1 MKIMKYLKYILV
13 AVVSLTFAACQEEPY
28 SQGEPDSL
36 FCQGLFFP
44 QDQAGDITLDPK
56 DPKVLSFTVERA
68 VEDGEAEVPY
78 ELICSEEGFFELEDN
93 YLFFD
98 DGQKKAKFNVHFS
111 DDYEIGKKYSCTIR
125 VTDPE
130 YVSKYALSSSELSF
144 SVTVVKWDKVI
155 NGGADMGK
163 WRDDFF
169 TSLAMGVGATLE
181 NPYLEKEVE
190 VYQRSDMPGYYRVDG
205 IYTPEYISE
214 MVQGDESLAG
224 SLSDYFPASSIFI
237 NATDPD
243 KVYIDAQL
251 AFMNPYDFTE
261 GVLGTPVLICSD
273 VQEVFLSGYSNSYGK
288 LKDGVITFPDNSLMI
303 YLPVGLMIPGNQAGK
318 TRLVMPGY
326 RGYDYSVAVTNSPS
340 ENGVMPLHFV
350 LGDDVAE
357 VKYQV
362 FDGHVSDVEMVSK
375 LESVKNA
382 TVGVK
387 RVTESGTYDF
397 STSKTGFYTLV
408 ACSFDSAGNYREY
421 DYLKFG
427 YDTAKDPK
435 DVDINL
441 GLIVSDKHGAT
452 GRTAENSMEFYVYGN
467 DIKEAKVALY
477 KKIHYEDFREAID
490 AEFKYYISA
499 LDRYQLD
506 SLNKVGYTGVVD
518 GLTPGT
524 EYILVAYA
532 DNGYHSGFFTATAT
546 TEGVFDLMDA
556 EFTFYDLPARL
567 QTDTHDDYFKTW
579 DVWSLDP
586 FTATKWGRTKR
597 GTATFKDK
605 KDVMYDSDGNV
616 TTVPGNADYIMDYI
630 SLEGMHPNL
639 AKKGLKD
646 AIDFEYYEGFIYSMM
661 TQVPEMTVE
670 GQKVYPTN
678 AYLYFTNTG
687 LSPYLENGAMIGG
700 FITEEKDV
708 IALVGNPQ
716 ASAPYMAMLMCYFT
730 DPSYSGN
737 GYLFEE
743 DAHAYPLLVS
753 PDSKYASY
761 GKSSASLS
769 VPAACKRVAFEL
781 EKGQGN
787 YVETARGYIMSTID
801 KIRKTPYNYME
812 NALET
817 SVSFERAAVEFTAE
831 LSSEKTAEGRLSELD
846 LVERKLR

>member
-1 MKIMKYLKYILV
+1 MKTMKYLKYILM
-13 AVVSLTFAACQEEPY
+13 AAVSLTFAACQEEPY

-44 QDQAGDITLDPK
+44 QEQAEDFVLDPE
-56 DPKVLSFTVERA
+56 DANVLTFTVERE

-78 ELICSEEGFFELEDN
+78 ELISSEEGFFELEEDF
-93 YLFFD
+93 LFFD
-98 DGQKKAKFNVHFS
+98 DGQKKAKFKVYFS
-111 DDYEIGKKYSCTIR
+111 EDYELGEKYECTIK

-144 SVTVVKWDKVI
+144 SVTVVKWERVTK
-155 NGGADMGK
+155 GGVNVGL

-169 TSLAMGVGATLE
+169 TSFANQLGAPLAQ
-181 NPYLEKEVE
+181 PYLEKEVA
-190 VYQRSDMPGYYRVDG
+190 VYERADLPGFYKVDE
-205 IYTPEYISE
+205 IYT
-214 MVQGDESLAG
+214 
-224 SLSDYFPASSIFI
+224 SDYLSQMYAGDDSFTDELEEYCPAASILI
-237 NATDPD
+237 NATNPS
-243 KVYIDAQL
+243 KVYIDAQF
-251 AFMNPYDFTE
+251 AFYDPFMNY
-261 GVLGTPVLICSD
+261 GAAYICSD
-273 VQEVFLSGYSNSYGK
+273 VQEVFTSGYSNQYGT
-288 LKDGVITFPDNSLMI
+288 LKNGVIEFKHKNSLVI
-303 YLPVGLMIPGNQAGK
+303 YLPSAGTAYANNAGK
-318 TRLVMPGY
+318 TRLVLPGY

-357 VKYQV
+357 VRYQV
-362 FDGHVSDVEMVSK
+362 FDGHLSDVEMVSK
-375 LESVKNA
+375 LENLQSA

-387 RVTESGTYDF
+387 KVTESGTYDF
-397 STSKTGFYTLV
+397 STSKTGFYTLI
-408 ACSFDSAGNYREY
+408 ACSYDAAGNYQEY
-421 DYLKFG
+421 DFVKFG

-452 GRTAENSMEFYVYGN
+452 GRTAENSMEFYVYGSE
-467 DIKEAKVALY
+467 IKEAKVALY

-532 DNGYHSGFFTATAT
+532 DNGYHSGFYTATAT

-787 YVETARGYIMSTID
+787 CVETARGYIMSTID

-846 LVERKLR
+846 LVERILR

>member
-1 MKIMKYLKYILV
+1 MKTMKYLKYILM
-13 AVVSLTFAACQEEPY
+13 AAVSLTFAACQEEPY

-44 QDQAGDITLDPK
+44 QEQAEDFVLDPE
-56 DPKVLSFTVERA
+56 DTNVLTFTVERE

-78 ELICSEEGFFELEDN
+78 ELISSEEGFFELEEDF
-93 YLFFD
+93 LFFD
-98 DGQKKAKFNVHFS
+98 DGQKKAKFKVYFS
-111 DDYEIGKKYSCTIR
+111 EDYELGEKYECTIK

-144 SVTVVKWDKVI
+144 SVTVVKWERVTK
-155 NGGADMGK
+155 GGVDVGL

-169 TSLAMGVGATLE
+169 TSFANQLGAPLAQ
-181 NPYLEKEVE
+181 PYLEKEVA
-190 VYQRSDMPGYYRVDG
+190 VYERADLPGFYKVDE
-205 IYTPEYISE
+205 IYT
-214 MVQGDESLAG
+214 
-224 SLSDYFPASSIFI
+224 SDYLSQMYAGDDSFTDELEEYCPAASILI
-237 NATDPD
+237 NATNPS
-243 KVYIDAQL
+243 KVYIDAQF
-251 AFMNPYDFTE
+251 AFYDPFMNY
-261 GVLGTPVLICSD
+261 GAAYICSD
-273 VQEVFLSGYSNSYGK
+273 VQEVFTSGYSNQYGT
-288 LKDGVITFPDNSLMI
+288 LKNGVIEFKHKNSLVI
-303 YLPVGLMIPGNQAGK
+303 YLPSAGTAYANNAGK
-318 TRLVMPGY
+318 TRLVLPGY

-357 VKYQV
+357 VRYQV
-362 FDGHVSDVEMVSK
+362 FDGHLSDVEMVSK
-375 LESVKNA
+375 LENLQSA

-397 STSKTGFYTLV
+397 STSKTGFYTLI
-408 ACSFDSAGNYREY
+408 ACSYDAAGNYQEY
-421 DYLKFG
+421 DFVKFG

-452 GRTAENSMEFYVYGN
+452 GRTAENSMEFYVYGSE
-467 DIKEAKVALY
+467 IKEAKVALY

-532 DNGYHSGFFTATAT
+532 DNGYHSGFYTATAT

-846 LVERKLR
+846 LVERILR

>member
-1 MKIMKYLKYILV
+1 MKTMKYLKYILM
-13 AVVSLTFAACQEEPY
+13 AAVSLTFAACQEEPY

-44 QDQAGDITLDPK
+44 QEQAEDFVLDPE
-56 DPKVLSFTVERA
+56 DANVLTFTVERE

-78 ELICSEEGFFELEDN
+78 ELISSEEGFFELEEDF
-93 YLFFD
+93 LFFD
-98 DGQKKAKFNVHFS
+98 DGQKKAKFKVYFS
-111 DDYEIGKKYSCTIR
+111 EDYELGEKYECTIK

-144 SVTVVKWDKVI
+144 SVTVVKWERVTK
-155 NGGADMGK
+155 GGVDVGL

-169 TSLAMGVGATLE
+169 TSFANQLGAPLAQ
-181 NPYLEKEVE
+181 PYLEKEVA
-190 VYQRSDMPGYYRVDG
+190 VYERADLPGFYKVDE
-205 IYTPEYISE
+205 IYT
-214 MVQGDESLAG
+214 
-224 SLSDYFPASSIFI
+224 SDYLSQMYAGDDSFTDELEEYCPAASILI
-237 NATDPD
+237 NATNPS
-243 KVYIDAQL
+243 KVYIDAQF
-251 AFMNPYDFTE
+251 AFYDPFMNY
-261 GVLGTPVLICSD
+261 GAAYICSD
-273 VQEVFLSGYSNSYGK
+273 VQEVFTSGYSNQYGT
-288 LKDGVITFPDNSLMI
+288 LKNGVIEFKHKNSLVI
-303 YLPVGLMIPGNQAGK
+303 YLPSAGTAYANNAGK
-318 TRLVMPGY
+318 TRLVLPGY

-357 VKYQV
+357 VRYQV
-362 FDGHVSDVEMVSK
+362 FDGHLSDVEMVSK
-375 LESVKNA
+375 LENLQGA

-387 RVTESGTYDF
+387 KVTESGTYDF
-397 STSKTGFYTLV
+397 STSKTGFYTLI
-408 ACSFDSAGNYREY
+408 ACSYDAAGNYQEY
-421 DYLKFG
+421 DFVKFG

-467 DIKEAKVALY
+467 EIKEAKVALY

-846 LVERKLR
+846 LVERILR

>member
-1 MKIMKYLKYILV
+1 M
-13 AVVSLTFAACQEEPY
+13 AAVSLTFAACQEEPY

-44 QDQAGDITLDPK
+44 QEQAEDFVLDPE
-56 DPKVLSFTVERA
+56 DANVLTFTVERE

-78 ELICSEEGFFELEDN
+78 ELISSEEGFFELEEDF
-93 YLFFD
+93 LFFD
-98 DGQKKAKFNVHFS
+98 DGQKKAKFKVYFS
-111 DDYEIGKKYSCTIR
+111 EDYELGEKYECTIK

-144 SVTVVKWDKVI
+144 SVTVVKWERVTK
-155 NGGADMGK
+155 GGVDVGL

-169 TSLAMGVGATLE
+169 TSFANQLGAPLAQ
-181 NPYLEKEVE
+181 PYLEKEVA
-190 VYQRSDMPGYYRVDG
+190 VYERADLPGFYKVDE
-205 IYTPEYISE
+205 IYT
-214 MVQGDESLAG
+214 
-224 SLSDYFPASSIFI
+224 SDYLSQMYAGDDSFTDELEEYCPAASILI
-237 NATDPD
+237 NATNPS
-243 KVYIDAQL
+243 KVYIDAQF
-251 AFMNPYDFTE
+251 AFYDPFMNY
-261 GVLGTPVLICSD
+261 GAAYICSD
-273 VQEVFLSGYSNSYGK
+273 VQEVFTSGYSNQYGT
-288 LKDGVITFPDNSLMI
+288 LKNGVIEFKHKNSLVI
-303 YLPVGLMIPGNQAGK
+303 YLPSAGTAYANNAGK
-318 TRLVMPGY
+318 TRLVLPGY

-357 VKYQV
+357 VRYQV
-362 FDGHVSDVEMVSK
+362 FDGHLSDVEMVSK
-375 LESVKNA
+375 LENLQGA

-387 RVTESGTYDF
+387 KVTESGTYDF
-397 STSKTGFYTLV
+397 STSKTGFYTLI
-408 ACSFDSAGNYREY
+408 ACSYDAAGNYQEY
-421 DYLKFG
+421 DFVKFG

-452 GRTAENSMEFYVYGN
+452 GRTAENSMEFYVYGSE
-467 DIKEAKVALY
+467 IKEAKVALY

-787 YVETARGYIMSTID
+787 CVETARGYIMSTID

-846 LVERKLR
+846 LVERILR

>member
-1 MKIMKYLKYILV
+1 MKTMKYLKYILM
-13 AVVSLTFAACQEEPY
+13 AAVSLTFAACQEEPY

-44 QDQAGDITLDPK
+44 QEQAEDFVLDPE
-56 DPKVLSFTVERA
+56 DANVLTFTVERE

-78 ELICSEEGFFELEDN
+78 ELISSEEGFFELEEDF
-93 YLFFD
+93 LFFD
-98 DGQKKAKFNVHFS
+98 DGQKKAKFKVYFS
-111 DDYEIGKKYSCTIR
+111 EDYELGEKYECTIK

-144 SVTVVKWDKVI
+144 SVTVVKWERVTK
-155 NGGADMGK
+155 GGVDVGL

-169 TSLAMGVGATLE
+169 TSFANQLGAPLAQ
-181 NPYLEKEVE
+181 PYLEKEVA
-190 VYQRSDMPGYYRVDG
+190 VYERADLPGFYKVDE
-205 IYTPEYISE
+205 IYT
-214 MVQGDESLAG
+214 
-224 SLSDYFPASSIFI
+224 SDYLSQMYAGDDSFTDELEEYCPAASILI
-237 NATDPD
+237 NATNPS
-243 KVYIDAQL
+243 KVYIDAQF
-251 AFMNPYDFTE
+251 AFYDPFMNY
-261 GVLGTPVLICSD
+261 GAAYICSD
-273 VQEVFLSGYSNSYGK
+273 VQEVFTSGYSNQYGT
-288 LKDGVITFPDNSLMI
+288 LKNGVIEFKHKNSLVI
-303 YLPVGLMIPGNQAGK
+303 YLPSAGTAYANNAGK
-318 TRLVMPGY
+318 TRLVLPGY

-357 VKYQV
+357 VRYQV
-362 FDGHVSDVEMVSK
+362 FDGHLSDVEMVSK
-375 LESVKNA
+375 LENLQGA

-397 STSKTGFYTLV
+397 STSKTGFYTLI
-408 ACSFDSAGNYREY
+408 ACSYDAAGNYQEY
-421 DYLKFG
+421 DFVKFG

-452 GRTAENSMEFYVYGN
+452 GRTAENSMEFYVYGSE
-467 DIKEAKVALY
+467 IKEAKVALY

-532 DNGYHSGFFTATAT
+532 DNGYHSGFYTATAT

-605 KDVMYDSDGNV
+605 KDVMFDSDGNV

-787 YVETARGYIMSTID
+787 CVETARGYIMSTID

-846 LVERKLR
+846 LVERILR

>member
-1 MKIMKYLKYILV
+1 MKTMKYLKYILM
-13 AVVSLTFAACQEEPY
+13 AAVSLTFAACQEEPY

-44 QDQAGDITLDPK
+44 QEQAEDFVLDPE
-56 DPKVLSFTVERA
+56 DANVLTFTVERE

-78 ELICSEEGFFELEDN
+78 ELISSEEGFFELEEDF
-93 YLFFD
+93 LFFD
-98 DGQKKAKFNVHFS
+98 DGQKKAKFKVYFS
-111 DDYEIGKKYSCTIR
+111 EDYELGEKYECTIK

-144 SVTVVKWDKVI
+144 SVTVVKWERVTK
-155 NGGADMGK
+155 GGVDVGL

-169 TSLAMGVGATLE
+169 TSFANQLGAPLAQ
-181 NPYLEKEVE
+181 PYLEKEVA
-190 VYQRSDMPGYYRVDG
+190 VYERADLPGFYKVDE
-205 IYTPEYISE
+205 IYT
-214 MVQGDESLAG
+214 
-224 SLSDYFPASSIFI
+224 SDYLSQMYAGDDSFTDELEEYCPATSILI
-237 NATDPD
+237 NATNPS
-243 KVYIDAQL
+243 KVYIDAQF
-251 AFMNPYDFTE
+251 AFYDPFMNY
-261 GVLGTPVLICSD
+261 GAAYICSD
-273 VQEVFLSGYSNSYGK
+273 VQEVFTSGYSNQYGT
-288 LKDGVITFPDNSLMI
+288 LKNGVIEFKHKNSLVI
-303 YLPVGLMIPGNQAGK
+303 YLPSAGTAYANNAGK
-318 TRLVMPGY
+318 TRLVLPGY

-357 VKYQV
+357 VRYQV
-362 FDGHVSDVEMVSK
+362 FDGHLSDVEMVSK
-375 LESVKNA
+375 LENLQGA

-387 RVTESGTYDF
+387 KVTESGTYDF
-397 STSKTGFYTLV
+397 STSKTGFYTLI
-408 ACSFDSAGNYREY
+408 ACSYDAAGNYQEY
-421 DYLKFG
+421 DFVKFG

-452 GRTAENSMEFYVYGN
+452 GRTAENSMEFYVYGSE
-467 DIKEAKVALY
+467 IKEAKVALY

-567 QTDTHDDYFKTW
+567 QTDTHDDYFKSW

-616 TTVPGNADYIMDYI
+616 TTIPGNADYIMDYI

-817 SVSFERAAVEFTAE
+817 SVAFDRAAVEFTAE

-846 LVERKLR
+846 LVERILR

>member
-1 MKIMKYLKYILV
+1 MKTMKYLKYILM
-13 AVVSLTFAACQEEPY
+13 AAVSLTFAACQEEPY

-44 QDQAGDITLDPK
+44 QEQAEDFVLDPE
-56 DPKVLSFTVERA
+56 DANVLTFTVERE

-78 ELICSEEGFFELEDN
+78 ELISSEEGFFELEEDF
-93 YLFFD
+93 LFFD
-98 DGQKKAKFNVHFS
+98 DGQKKAKFKVYFS
-111 DDYEIGKKYSCTIR
+111 EDYELGEKYECTIK

-144 SVTVVKWDKVI
+144 SVTVVKWERVTK
-155 NGGADMGK
+155 GGVDVGL

-169 TSLAMGVGATLE
+169 TSFANQLGAPLAQ
-181 NPYLEKEVE
+181 PYLEKEVA
-190 VYQRSDMPGYYRVDG
+190 VYERADLPGFYKVDE
-205 IYTPEYISE
+205 IYT
-214 MVQGDESLAG
+214 
-224 SLSDYFPASSIFI
+224 SDYLSQMYAGDDSFTDELEEYCPAASILI
-237 NATDPD
+237 NATNPS
-243 KVYIDAQL
+243 KVYIDAQF
-251 AFMNPYDFTE
+251 AFYDPFMNY
-261 GVLGTPVLICSD
+261 GAAYICSD
-273 VQEVFLSGYSNSYGK
+273 VQEVFTSGYSNQYGT
-288 LKDGVITFPDNSLMI
+288 LKNGVIEFKHKNSLVI
-303 YLPVGLMIPGNQAGK
+303 YLPSAGTAYANNAGK
-318 TRLVMPGY
+318 TRLVLPGY

-357 VKYQV
+357 VRYQV
-362 FDGHVSDVEMVSK
+362 FDGHLSDVEMVSK
-375 LESVKNA
+375 LENLQGA

-387 RVTESGTYDF
+387 KVTESGTYDF
-397 STSKTGFYTLV
+397 STSKTGFYTLI
-408 ACSFDSAGNYREY
+408 ACSYDAAGNYQEY
-421 DYLKFG
+421 DFVKFG

-467 DIKEAKVALY
+467 EIKEAKVALY

-532 DNGYHSGFFTATAT
+532 DNGYHSGFYTATAT

-846 LVERKLR
+846 LVERILR

>member
-1 MKIMKYLKYILV
+1 M
-13 AVVSLTFAACQEEPY
+13 AAVSLTFAACQEEPY

-44 QDQAGDITLDPK
+44 QEQAEDFVLDPE
-56 DPKVLSFTVERA
+56 DANVLTFTVERE

-78 ELICSEEGFFELEDN
+78 ELISSEEGFFELEEDF
-93 YLFFD
+93 LFFD
-98 DGQKKAKFNVHFS
+98 DGQKKAKFKVYFS
-111 DDYEIGKKYSCTIR
+111 EDYELGEKYECTIK

-144 SVTVVKWDKVI
+144 SVTVVKWERVTK
-155 NGGADMGK
+155 GGVDVGL

-169 TSLAMGVGATLE
+169 TSFANQLGAPLAQ
-181 NPYLEKEVE
+181 PYLEKEVA
-190 VYQRSDMPGYYRVDG
+190 VYERADLPGFYKVDE
-205 IYTPEYISE
+205 IYTSEYLSQ
-214 MVQGDESLAG
+214 MYAGDDSFTDELEE
-224 SLSDYFPASSIFI
+224 YCPAASILI
-237 NATDPD
+237 NATNPS
-243 KVYIDAQL
+243 KVYIDAQF
-251 AFMNPYDFTE
+251 AFYDPFMNY
-261 GVLGTPVLICSD
+261 GAAYICSD
-273 VQEVFLSGYSNSYGK
+273 VQEVFTSGYSNQYGT
-288 LKDGVITFPDNSLMI
+288 LKNGVIEFKHKNSLVI
-303 YLPVGLMIPGNQAGK
+303 YLPSAGTAYANNAGK
-318 TRLVMPGY
+318 TRLVLPGY

-357 VKYQV
+357 VRYQV
-362 FDGHVSDVEMVSK
+362 FDGHLSDVEMVSK
-375 LESVKNA
+375 LENLQSA

-387 RVTESGTYDF
+387 KVTESGTYDF
-397 STSKTGFYTLV
+397 STSKTGFYTLI
-408 ACSFDSAGNYREY
+408 ACSYDAAGNYQEY
-421 DYLKFG
+421 DFVKFG

-467 DIKEAKVALY
+467 EIKEAKVALY

-787 YVETARGYIMSTID
+787 YVETQRGYIMSTID

-846 LVERKLR
+846 LVERILR

>member
-1 MKIMKYLKYILV
+1 MKTMKYLKYILM
-13 AVVSLTFAACQEEPY
+13 AAVSLTFAACQEEPY

-44 QDQAGDITLDPK
+44 QEQAEDFVLDPE
-56 DPKVLSFTVERA
+56 DANVLTFTVERE

-78 ELICSEEGFFELEDN
+78 ELISSEEGFFELEEDF
-93 YLFFD
+93 LFFD
-98 DGQKKAKFNVHFS
+98 DGQKKTKFKVYFS
-111 DDYEIGKKYSCTIR
+111 EDYELGEKYECTIK

-144 SVTVVKWDKVI
+144 SVTVVKWERVTK
-155 NGGADMGK
+155 GGVDVGL

-169 TSLAMGVGATLE
+169 TSFANQLGAPLAQ
-181 NPYLEKEVE
+181 PYLEKEVA
-190 VYQRSDMPGYYRVDG
+190 VYERADLPGFYKVDE
-205 IYTPEYISE
+205 IYTSEYLSQ
-214 MVQGDESLAG
+214 MYAGDDSYTDELEE
-224 SLSDYFPASSIFI
+224 YCPAASILI
-237 NATDPD
+237 NATNPS
-243 KVYIDAQL
+243 KVYIDAQF
-251 AFMNPYDFTE
+251 AFYDPFMNY
-261 GVLGTPVLICSD
+261 GAAYICSD
-273 VQEVFLSGYSNSYGK
+273 VQEVFTSGYSNQYGT
-288 LKDGVITFPDNSLMI
+288 LKNGVIEFKHKNSLVI
-303 YLPVGLMIPGNQAGK
+303 YLPSAGTAYANNAGK
-318 TRLVMPGY
+318 TRLVLPGY

-357 VKYQV
+357 VRYQV
-362 FDGHVSDVEMVSK
+362 FDGHLSDVEMVSK
-375 LESVKNA
+375 LENLQGA

-387 RVTESGTYDF
+387 KVTESGTYDF
-397 STSKTGFYTLV
+397 STSKTGFYTLI
-408 ACSFDSAGNYREY
+408 ACSYDAAGNYQEY
-421 DYLKFG
+421 DFVKFG

-787 YVETARGYIMSTID
+787 CVETARGYIMSTID

>member
-1 MKIMKYLKYILV
+1 M
-13 AVVSLTFAACQEEPY
+13 AAVSLTFAACQEEPY

-44 QDQAGDITLDPK
+44 QEQAEDFVLDPE
-56 DPKVLSFTVERA
+56 DANVLTFTVERE

-78 ELICSEEGFFELEDN
+78 ELISSEEGFFELEEDF
-93 YLFFD
+93 LFFD
-98 DGQKKAKFNVHFS
+98 DGQKKAKFKVYFS
-111 DDYEIGKKYSCTIR
+111 EDYELGEKYECTIK

-144 SVTVVKWDKVI
+144 SVTVVKWERVTK
-155 NGGADMGK
+155 GGVDVGL

-169 TSLAMGVGATLE
+169 TSFANQLGAPLAQ
-181 NPYLEKEVE
+181 PYLEKEVA
-190 VYQRSDMPGYYRVDG
+190 VYERADLPGFYKVDE
-205 IYTPEYISE
+205 IYT
-214 MVQGDESLAG
+214 
-224 SLSDYFPASSIFI
+224 SDYLSQMYAGDDSFTDELEEYCPAASILI
-237 NATDPD
+237 NATNPL
-243 KVYIDAQL
+243 KVYIDAQF
-251 AFMNPYDFTE
+251 AFYDPFMNY
-261 GVLGTPVLICSD
+261 GAAYICSD
-273 VQEVFLSGYSNSYGK
+273 VQEVFTSGYSNQYGT
-288 LKDGVITFPDNSLMI
+288 LKNGVIEFKHKNSLVI
-303 YLPVGLMIPGNQAGK
+303 YLPSAGTAYANNAGK
-318 TRLVMPGY
+318 TRLVLPGY

-357 VKYQV
+357 VRYQV
-362 FDGHVSDVEMVSK
+362 FDGHLSDVEMVSK
-375 LESVKNA
+375 LENLQSA

-397 STSKTGFYTLV
+397 STSKTGFYTLI
-408 ACSFDSAGNYREY
+408 ACSYDAAGNYQEY
-421 DYLKFG
+421 DFVKFG

-452 GRTAENSMEFYVYGN
+452 GRTAENSMEFYVYGSE
-467 DIKEAKVALY
+467 IKEAKVALY

-532 DNGYHSGFFTATAT
+532 DNGYHSGFYTATAT

-605 KDVMYDSDGNV
+605 KDVMFDSDGNV

-787 YVETARGYIMSTID
+787 CVETARGYIMSTID

-812 NALET
+812 NAFKT

-846 LVERKLR
+846 LVERILR

>member
-1 MKIMKYLKYILV
+1 MKTMKYLKYILM
-13 AVVSLTFAACQEEPY
+13 AAVSLTFAACQEEPY

-44 QDQAGDITLDPK
+44 QEQAEDFVLDPE
-56 DPKVLSFTVERA
+56 DANVLTFTVERE

-78 ELICSEEGFFELEDN
+78 ELISSEEGFFELEEDF
-93 YLFFD
+93 LFFD
-98 DGQKKAKFNVHFS
+98 DGQKKAKFKVYFS
-111 DDYEIGKKYSCTIR
+111 EDYELGEKYECTIK

-144 SVTVVKWDKVI
+144 SVTVVKWERVTK
-155 NGGADMGK
+155 GGVDVGL

-169 TSLAMGVGATLE
+169 TSFANQLGAPLAQ
-181 NPYLEKEVE
+181 PYLEKEVA
-190 VYQRSDMPGYYRVDG
+190 VYERADLPGFYKVDE
-205 IYTPEYISE
+205 IYT
-214 MVQGDESLAG
+214 
-224 SLSDYFPASSIFI
+224 SDYLSQMYAGDDSFTDELEEYCPAASILI
-237 NATDPD
+237 NATNPS
-243 KVYIDAQL
+243 KVYIDAQF
-251 AFMNPYDFTE
+251 AFYDPFMNY
-261 GVLGTPVLICSD
+261 GAAYICSD
-273 VQEVFLSGYSNSYGK
+273 VQEVFTSGYSNQYGT
-288 LKDGVITFPDNSLMI
+288 LKNGVIEFKHKNSLVI
-303 YLPVGLMIPGNQAGK
+303 YLPSAGTAYANNAGK
-318 TRLVMPGY
+318 TRLVLPGY

-357 VKYQV
+357 VRYQV
-362 FDGHVSDVEMVSK
+362 FDGHLSDVEMVSK
-375 LESVKNA
+375 LENLQGA

-387 RVTESGTYDF
+387 KVTESGTYDF
-397 STSKTGFYTLV
+397 STSKTGFYTLI
-408 ACSFDSAGNYREY
+408 ACSYDAAGNYQEY
-421 DYLKFG
+421 DFVKFG

-452 GRTAENSMEFYVYGN
+452 GRTAENSMEFYVYGSE
-467 DIKEAKVALY
+467 IKEAKVALY

-532 DNGYHSGFFTATAT
+532 DNGYHSGFYTATAT

-787 YVETARGYIMSTID
+787 CVETARGYIMSTID

-846 LVERKLR
+846 LVERILR

>member
-1 MKIMKYLKYILV
+1 MNMKTMKYLKYILM
-13 AVVSLTFAACQEEPY
+13 AAVSLTFAACQEEPY

-44 QDQAGDITLDPK
+44 QEQAEDFVLDPE
-56 DPKVLSFTVERA
+56 DANVLTFTVERE

-78 ELICSEEGFFELEDN
+78 ELISSEEGFFELEEDF
-93 YLFFD
+93 LFFD
-98 DGQKKAKFNVHFS
+98 DGQKKAKFKVYFS
-111 DDYEIGKKYSCTIR
+111 EDYELGEKYECTIK

-144 SVTVVKWDKVI
+144 SVTVVKWERVTK
-155 NGGADMGK
+155 GGVDVGL

-169 TSLAMGVGATLE
+169 TSFANQLGAPLAQ
-181 NPYLEKEVE
+181 PYLEKEVA
-190 VYQRSDMPGYYRVDG
+190 VYERADLPGFYKVDE
-205 IYTPEYISE
+205 IYTSEYLSQ
-214 MVQGDESLAG
+214 MYAGDDSYTDELEE
-224 SLSDYFPASSIFI
+224 YCPAASILI
-237 NATDPD
+237 NATNPS
-243 KVYIDAQL
+243 KVYIDAQF
-251 AFMNPYDFTE
+251 AFYDPFMNY
-261 GVLGTPVLICSD
+261 GAAYICSD
-273 VQEVFLSGYSNSYGK
+273 VQEVFTSGYSNQYGT
-288 LKDGVITFPDNSLMI
+288 LKNGVIEFKHKNSLVI
-303 YLPVGLMIPGNQAGK
+303 YLPSAGTAYANNAGK
-318 TRLVMPGY
+318 TRLVLPGY

-357 VKYQV
+357 VRYQV
-362 FDGHVSDVEMVSK
+362 FDGHLSDVEMVSK
-375 LESVKNA
+375 LENLQGA

-397 STSKTGFYTLV
+397 STSKTGFYTLI
-408 ACSFDSAGNYREY
+408 ACSYDAAGNYQEY
-421 DYLKFG
+421 DFVKFG

-467 DIKEAKVALY
+467 EIKEAKVALY

-846 LVERKLR
+846 LVERILR

>member
-1 MKIMKYLKYILV
+1 M
-13 AVVSLTFAACQEEPY
+13 AAVSLTFAACQEEPY

-44 QDQAGDITLDPK
+44 QEQAEDFVLDPE
-56 DPKVLSFTVERA
+56 DANVLTFTVERE

-78 ELICSEEGFFELEDN
+78 ELISSEEGFFELEEDF
-93 YLFFD
+93 LFFD
-98 DGQKKAKFNVHFS
+98 DGQKKAKFKVYFS
-111 DDYEIGKKYSCTIR
+111 EDYELGEKYECTIK

-144 SVTVVKWDKVI
+144 SVTVVKWERVTK
-155 NGGADMGK
+155 GGIDVGL

-169 TSLAMGVGATLE
+169 TSFANQLGAPLAQ
-181 NPYLEKEVE
+181 PYLEKEVA
-190 VYQRSDMPGYYRVDG
+190 VYERADLPGFYKVDE
-205 IYTPEYISE
+205 IYT
-214 MVQGDESLAG
+214 
-224 SLSDYFPASSIFI
+224 SDYLSQMYAGDDSFTDELEEYCPAASILI
-237 NATDPD
+237 NATNPS
-243 KVYIDAQL
+243 KVYIDAQF
-251 AFMNPYDFTE
+251 AFYDPFMNY
-261 GVLGTPVLICSD
+261 GAAYICSD
-273 VQEVFLSGYSNSYGK
+273 VQEVFTSGYSNQYGT
-288 LKDGVITFPDNSLMI
+288 LKNGVIEFKHKNSLVI
-303 YLPVGLMIPGNQAGK
+303 YLPSAGTAYANNAGK
-318 TRLVMPGY
+318 TRLVLPGY

-357 VKYQV
+357 VRYQV
-362 FDGHVSDVEMVSK
+362 FDGHLSDVEMVSK
-375 LESVKNA
+375 LENLQGA

-387 RVTESGTYDF
+387 KVTESGTYDF
-397 STSKTGFYTLV
+397 STSKTGFYTLI
-408 ACSFDSAGNYREY
+408 ACSYDAAGNYQEY
-421 DYLKFG
+421 DFVKFG

-452 GRTAENSMEFYVYGN
+452 GRTAENSMEFYVYGSE
-467 DIKEAKVALY
+467 IKEAKVALY

-532 DNGYHSGFFTATAT
+532 DNGYHSGFYTATAT

-817 SVSFERAAVEFTAE
+817 SVAFDRAAVEFTAE

-846 LVERKLR
+846 LVERILR

>member
-1 MKIMKYLKYILV
+1 M
-13 AVVSLTFAACQEEPY
+13 AAVSLTFAACQEEPY

-44 QDQAGDITLDPK
+44 QEQAEDFVLDPE
-56 DPKVLSFTVERA
+56 DANVLTFTVERE

-78 ELICSEEGFFELEDN
+78 ELISSEEGFFELEEDF
-93 YLFFD
+93 LFFD
-98 DGQKKAKFNVHFS
+98 DGQKKAKFKVYFS
-111 DDYEIGKKYSCTIR
+111 EDYELGEKYECTIK
-125 VTDPE
+125 VTDPD

-144 SVTVVKWDKVI
+144 SVTVVKWERVTK
-155 NGGADMGK
+155 GGVDVGL

-169 TSLAMGVGATLE
+169 TSFANQLGAPLAQ
-181 NPYLEKEVE
+181 PYLEKEVA
-190 VYQRSDMPGYYRVDG
+190 VYERADLPGFYKVDE
-205 IYTPEYISE
+205 IYTSEYLSQ
-214 MVQGDESLAG
+214 MYAGDDSFTDELEE
-224 SLSDYFPASSIFI
+224 YCPAASILI
-237 NATDPD
+237 NATNPS
-243 KVYIDAQL
+243 KVYIDAQF
-251 AFMNPYDFTE
+251 AFYDPFMNY
-261 GVLGTPVLICSD
+261 GAAYICSD
-273 VQEVFLSGYSNSYGK
+273 VQEVFTSGYSNQYGT
-288 LKDGVITFPDNSLMI
+288 LKNGVIEFKHKNSLVI
-303 YLPVGLMIPGNQAGK
+303 YLPSAGTAYANNAGK
-318 TRLVMPGY
+318 TRLVLPGY

-387 RVTESGTYDF
+387 KVTESGTYDF

-605 KDVMYDSDGNV
+605 KDVMFDSDGNV

-846 LVERKLR
+846 LVERILR

>member
-1 MKIMKYLKYILV
+1 M
-13 AVVSLTFAACQEEPY
+13 AAVSLTFAACQEEPY

-44 QDQAGDITLDPK
+44 QEQAEDFVLDPE
-56 DPKVLSFTVERA
+56 DANVLTFTVERE

-78 ELICSEEGFFELEDN
+78 ELISSEEGFFELEEDF
-93 YLFFD
+93 LFFD
-98 DGQKKAKFNVHFS
+98 DGQKKAKFKVYFS
-111 DDYEIGKKYSCTIR
+111 EDYELGEKYECTIK

-144 SVTVVKWDKVI
+144 SVTVVKWERVTK
-155 NGGADMGK
+155 GGVDVGL

-169 TSLAMGVGATLE
+169 TSFANQLGAPLAQ
-181 NPYLEKEVE
+181 PYLEKEVA
-190 VYQRSDMPGYYRVDG
+190 VYERADLPGFYKVDE
-205 IYTPEYISE
+205 IYT
-214 MVQGDESLAG
+214 
-224 SLSDYFPASSIFI
+224 SDYLSQMYAGDDSFTDELEEYCPAASILI
-237 NATDPD
+237 NATNPS
-243 KVYIDAQL
+243 KVYIDAQF
-251 AFMNPYDFTE
+251 AFYDPFMNY
-261 GVLGTPVLICSD
+261 GAAYICSD
-273 VQEVFLSGYSNSYGK
+273 VQEVFTSGYSNQYGT
-288 LKDGVITFPDNSLMI
+288 LKNGVIEFKHKNSLVI
-303 YLPVGLMIPGNQAGK
+303 YLPSAGTAYANNAGK
-318 TRLVMPGY
+318 TRLVLPGY

-357 VKYQV
+357 VRYQV
-362 FDGHVSDVEMVSK
+362 FDGHLSDVEMVSK
-375 LESVKNA
+375 LENLQGA

-387 RVTESGTYDF
+387 KVTESGTYDF
-397 STSKTGFYTLV
+397 STSKTGFYTLI
-408 ACSFDSAGNYREY
+408 ACSYDAAGNYQEY
-421 DYLKFG
+421 DFVKFG
-427 YDTAKDPK
+427 YDTTKDPK

-467 DIKEAKVALY
+467 EIKEAKVALY

-532 DNGYHSGFFTATAT
+532 DNGYHSGFYTATAT

-781 EKGQGN
+781 QKEQGN
-787 YVETARGYIMSTID
+787 YVETQRGYIMSTID

-846 LVERKLR
+846 LVERILR

>member
-1 MKIMKYLKYILV
+1 MKTMKYLKYILM
-13 AVVSLTFAACQEEPY
+13 AAVSLTFAACQEEPY

-44 QDQAGDITLDPK
+44 QEQAEDFVLDPE
-56 DPKVLSFTVERA
+56 DANVLTFTVERE

-78 ELICSEEGFFELEDN
+78 ELISSEEGFFELEEDF
-93 YLFFD
+93 LFFD
-98 DGQKKAKFNVHFS
+98 DGQKKAKFKVYFS
-111 DDYEIGKKYSCTIR
+111 EDYELGEKYECTIK

-144 SVTVVKWDKVI
+144 SVTVVKWERVTK
-155 NGGADMGK
+155 GGVDVGL

-169 TSLAMGVGATLE
+169 TSFANQLGAPLAQ
-181 NPYLEKEVE
+181 PYLEKEVA
-190 VYQRSDMPGYYRVDG
+190 VYERADLPGFYKVDE
-205 IYTPEYISE
+205 IYTSEYLSQ
-214 MVQGDESLAG
+214 MYAGDDSYTDELEE
-224 SLSDYFPASSIFI
+224 YCPAASILI
-237 NATDPD
+237 NATNPS
-243 KVYIDAQL
+243 KVYIDAQF
-251 AFMNPYDFTE
+251 AFYDPFMNY
-261 GVLGTPVLICSD
+261 GAAYICSD
-273 VQEVFLSGYSNSYGK
+273 VQEVFTSGYSNQYGT
-288 LKDGVITFPDNSLMI
+288 LKNGVIEFKHKNSLVI
-303 YLPVGLMIPGNQAGK
+303 YLPSAGTAYANNAGK
-318 TRLVMPGY
+318 TRLVLPGY

-357 VKYQV
+357 VRYQV
-362 FDGHVSDVEMVSK
+362 FDGHLSDVEMVSK
-375 LESVKNA
+375 LENLQGA

-397 STSKTGFYTLV
+397 STSKTGFYTLI
-408 ACSFDSAGNYREY
+408 ACSYDAAGNYQEY
-421 DYLKFG
+421 DFVKFG

-467 DIKEAKVALY
+467 EIKEAKVALY

-846 LVERKLR
+846 LVERILR

>member
-1 MKIMKYLKYILV
+1 MKTMKYLKYILM
-13 AVVSLTFAACQEEPY
+13 AAVSLTFAACQEEPY

-44 QDQAGDITLDPK
+44 QEQAEDFVLDPE
-56 DPKVLSFTVERA
+56 DDNVLTFTVERE

-78 ELICSEEGFFELEDN
+78 ELISSEEGFFELEEDF
-93 YLFFD
+93 LFFD
-98 DGQKKAKFNVHFS
+98 DGQKKAKFKVYFS
-111 DDYEIGKKYSCTIR
+111 EDYELGEKYECTIK

-144 SVTVVKWDKVI
+144 SVTVVKWERVTK
-155 NGGADMGK
+155 GGVDVGL

-169 TSLAMGVGATLE
+169 TSFANQLGAPLAQ
-181 NPYLEKEVE
+181 PYLEKEVA
-190 VYQRSDMPGYYRVDG
+190 VYERADLPGFYKVDE
-205 IYTPEYISE
+205 IYT
-214 MVQGDESLAG
+214 
-224 SLSDYFPASSIFI
+224 SDYLSQMYAGDDSFTDELEEYCPAASILI
-237 NATDPD
+237 NATNPS
-243 KVYIDAQL
+243 KVYIDAQF
-251 AFMNPYDFTE
+251 AFYDPFMNY
-261 GVLGTPVLICSD
+261 GAAYICSD
-273 VQEVFLSGYSNSYGK
+273 VQEVFTSGYSNQYGT
-288 LKDGVITFPDNSLMI
+288 LKNGVIEFKHKNSLVI
-303 YLPVGLMIPGNQAGK
+303 YLPSAGTAYANNAGK
-318 TRLVMPGY
+318 TRLVLPGY

-357 VKYQV
+357 VRYQV
-362 FDGHVSDVEMVSK
+362 FDGHLSDVEMVSK
-375 LESVKNA
+375 LENLQGA

-387 RVTESGTYDF
+387 KVTESGTYDF
-397 STSKTGFYTLV
+397 STSKTGFYTLI
-408 ACSFDSAGNYREY
+408 ACSYDAAGNYQEY
-421 DYLKFG
+421 DFVKFG

-467 DIKEAKVALY
+467 EIKEAKVALY

-846 LVERKLR
+846 LVERILR

>member
-1 MKIMKYLKYILV
+1 MKTMKYLKYILM
-13 AVVSLTFAACQEEPY
+13 AAVSLTFAACQEEPY

-44 QDQAGDITLDPK
+44 QEQAEDFVLDPE
-56 DPKVLSFTVERA
+56 DANVLTFTVERE

-78 ELICSEEGFFELEDN
+78 ELISSEEGFFELEEDF
-93 YLFFD
+93 LFFD
-98 DGQKKAKFNVHFS
+98 DGQKKAKFKVYFS
-111 DDYEIGKKYSCTIR
+111 EDYELGEKYECTIK

-144 SVTVVKWDKVI
+144 SVTVVKWERVTK
-155 NGGADMGK
+155 GGVDVGL

-169 TSLAMGVGATLE
+169 TSFANQLGAPLAQ
-181 NPYLEKEVE
+181 PYLEKEVA
-190 VYQRSDMPGYYRVDG
+190 VYERADLPGFYKVDE
-205 IYTPEYISE
+205 IYT
-214 MVQGDESLAG
+214 
-224 SLSDYFPASSIFI
+224 SDYLSQMYAGDDSFTDELEEYCPAASILI
-237 NATDPD
+237 NATNPS
-243 KVYIDAQL
+243 KVYIDAQF
-251 AFMNPYDFTE
+251 AFYDPFMNY
-261 GVLGTPVLICSD
+261 GAAYICSD
-273 VQEVFLSGYSNSYGK
+273 VQEVFTSGYSNQYGT
-288 LKDGVITFPDNSLMI
+288 LKNGVIEFKHKNSLVI
-303 YLPVGLMIPGNQAGK
+303 YLPSAGTAYANNAGK
-318 TRLVMPGY
+318 TRLVLPGY

-357 VKYQV
+357 VRYQV
-362 FDGHVSDVEMVSK
+362 FDGHLSDVEMVSK
-375 LESVKNA
+375 LENLQGA

-387 RVTESGTYDF
+387 KVTESGTYDF
-397 STSKTGFYTLV
+397 STSKTGFYTLI
-408 ACSFDSAGNYREY
+408 ACSYDAAGNYQEY
-421 DYLKFG
+421 DFVKFG

-452 GRTAENSMEFYVYGN
+452 GRTAENSMEFYVYGSE
-467 DIKEAKVALY
+467 IKEAKVALY

-532 DNGYHSGFFTATAT
+532 DNGYHSGFYTATAT

-605 KDVMYDSDGNV
+605 KDVMFDSDGNV

-846 LVERKLR
+846 LVERILR

>member
-1 MKIMKYLKYILV
+1 MKTMKYLKYILM
-13 AVVSLTFAACQEEPY
+13 AAVSLTFAACQEEPY

-44 QDQAGDITLDPK
+44 QEQAEDFVLDPE
-56 DPKVLSFTVERA
+56 DANVLTFTVERE

-78 ELICSEEGFFELEDN
+78 ELISSEEGFFELEEDF
-93 YLFFD
+93 LFFD
-98 DGQKKAKFNVHFS
+98 DGQKKAKFKVYFS
-111 DDYEIGKKYSCTIR
+111 EDYELGEKYECTIK

-144 SVTVVKWDKVI
+144 SVTVVKWERVTK
-155 NGGADMGK
+155 GGVDVGL

-169 TSLAMGVGATLE
+169 TSFANQLGAPLAQ
-181 NPYLEKEVE
+181 PYLEKEVA
-190 VYQRSDMPGYYRVDG
+190 VYERADLPGFYKVDE
-205 IYTPEYISE
+205 IYT
-214 MVQGDESLAG
+214 
-224 SLSDYFPASSIFI
+224 SDYLSQMYAGDDSFTDELEEYCPAASILI
-237 NATDPD
+237 NATNPS
-243 KVYIDAQL
+243 KVYIDAQF
-251 AFMNPYDFTE
+251 AFYDPFMNY
-261 GVLGTPVLICSD
+261 GAAYICSD
-273 VQEVFLSGYSNSYGK
+273 VQEVFTSGYSNQYGT
-288 LKDGVITFPDNSLMI
+288 LKNGVIEFKHKNSLVI
-303 YLPVGLMIPGNQAGK
+303 YLPSAGTAYANNAGK
-318 TRLVMPGY
+318 TRLVLPGY

-357 VKYQV
+357 VRYQV
-362 FDGHVSDVEMVSK
+362 FDGHLSDVEMVSK
-375 LESVKNA
+375 LENLQGA

-387 RVTESGTYDF
+387 KVTESGTYDF
-397 STSKTGFYTLV
+397 STSKTGFYTLI
-408 ACSFDSAGNYREY
+408 ACSYDAAGNYQEY
-421 DYLKFG
+421 DFVKFG
-427 YDTAKDPK
+427 YDTTKDPK

-467 DIKEAKVALY
+467 EIKEAKVALY

-532 DNGYHSGFFTATAT
+532 DNGYHSGFYTATAT

-781 EKGQGN
+781 QKEQGN
-787 YVETARGYIMSTID
+787 YVETQRGYIMSTID

-846 LVERKLR
+846 LVERILR

>member
-1 MKIMKYLKYILV
+1 MKTMKYLKYILM
-13 AVVSLTFAACQEEPY
+13 AAVSLTFAACQEEPY

-44 QDQAGDITLDPK
+44 QEQAEDFVLDPE
-56 DPKVLSFTVERA
+56 DANVLTFTVERE

-78 ELICSEEGFFELEDN
+78 ELISSEEGFFELEEDF
-93 YLFFD
+93 LFFD
-98 DGQKKAKFNVHFS
+98 DGQKKAKFKVYFS
-111 DDYEIGKKYSCTIR
+111 EDYELGEKYECTIK

-144 SVTVVKWDKVI
+144 SVTVVKWERVTK
-155 NGGADMGK
+155 GGVDVGL

-169 TSLAMGVGATLE
+169 TSFANQLGAPLAQ
-181 NPYLEKEVE
+181 PYLEKEVA
-190 VYQRSDMPGYYRVDG
+190 VYERADLPGFYKVDE
-205 IYTPEYISE
+205 IYT
-214 MVQGDESLAG
+214 
-224 SLSDYFPASSIFI
+224 SDYLSQMYAGDDSFTDELEEYCPAASILI
-237 NATDPD
+237 NATNPS
-243 KVYIDAQL
+243 KVYIDAQF
-251 AFMNPYDFTE
+251 AFYDPFMNY
-261 GVLGTPVLICSD
+261 GAAYICSD
-273 VQEVFLSGYSNSYGK
+273 VQEVFTSGYSNQYGT
-288 LKDGVITFPDNSLMI
+288 LKNGVIEFKHKNSLVI
-303 YLPVGLMIPGNQAGK
+303 YLPSAGTAYANNAGK
-318 TRLVMPGY
+318 TRLVLPGY

-357 VKYQV
+357 VRYQV
-362 FDGHVSDVEMVSK
+362 FDGHLSDVEMVSK
-375 LESVKNA
+375 LENLQSA

-397 STSKTGFYTLV
+397 STSKTGFYTLI
-408 ACSFDSAGNYREY
+408 ACSYDAAGNYQEY
-421 DYLKFG
+421 DFVKFG

-452 GRTAENSMEFYVYGN
+452 GRTSENSMEFYVYGSE
-467 DIKEAKVALY
+467 IKEAKVALY

-532 DNGYHSGFFTATAT
+532 DNGYHSGFYTATAT

-817 SVSFERAAVEFTAE
+817 SVAFDRAAVEFTAE

-846 LVERKLR
+846 LVERILR

>member
-1 MKIMKYLKYILV
+1 MKTMKYLKYILM
-13 AVVSLTFAACQEEPY
+13 AAVSLTFAACQEEPY

-44 QDQAGDITLDPK
+44 QEQAEDFVLDPE
-56 DPKVLSFTVERA
+56 DANVLTFTVERE

-78 ELICSEEGFFELEDN
+78 ELISSEEGFFELEEDF
-93 YLFFD
+93 LFFD
-98 DGQKKAKFNVHFS
+98 DGQKKAKFKVYFS
-111 DDYEIGKKYSCTIR
+111 EDYELGEKYECTIK

-144 SVTVVKWDKVI
+144 SVTVVKWERVTK
-155 NGGADMGK
+155 GGVDVGL

-169 TSLAMGVGATLE
+169 TSFANQLGAPLAQ
-181 NPYLEKEVE
+181 PYLEKEVA
-190 VYQRSDMPGYYRVDG
+190 VYERADLPGFYKVDE
-205 IYTPEYISE
+205 IYT
-214 MVQGDESLAG
+214 
-224 SLSDYFPASSIFI
+224 SDYLSQMYAGDDSFTDELEEYCPAASILI
-237 NATDPD
+237 NATNPS
-243 KVYIDAQL
+243 KVYIDAQF
-251 AFMNPYDFTE
+251 AFYDPFMNY
-261 GVLGTPVLICSD
+261 GAAYICSD
-273 VQEVFLSGYSNSYGK
+273 VQEVFTSGYSNQYGT
-288 LKDGVITFPDNSLMI
+288 LKNGVIEFKHKNSLVI
-303 YLPVGLMIPGNQAGK
+303 YLPSAGTAYANNAGK
-318 TRLVMPGY
+318 TRLVLPGY

-362 FDGHVSDVEMVSK
+362 FDGHLSDVEMVSK
-375 LESVKNA
+375 LENLQSA

-387 RVTESGTYDF
+387 KVTESGTYDF
-397 STSKTGFYTLV
+397 STSKTGFYTLI
-408 ACSFDSAGNYREY
+408 ACSYDAAGNYQEY
-421 DYLKFG
+421 DFVKFG

-452 GRTAENSMEFYVYGN
+452 GRTAENSMEFYVYGSE
-467 DIKEAKVALY
+467 IKEAKVALY

-532 DNGYHSGFFTATAT
+532 DNGYHSGFYTATAT

-846 LVERKLR
+846 LVERILR

>member
-1 MKIMKYLKYILV
+1 M
-13 AVVSLTFAACQEEPY
+13 AAVSLTFAACQEEPY

-44 QDQAGDITLDPK
+44 QEQAEDFVLDPE
-56 DPKVLSFTVERA
+56 DANVLTFTVERE

-78 ELICSEEGFFELEDN
+78 ELISSEEGFFELEEDF
-93 YLFFD
+93 LFFD
-98 DGQKKAKFNVHFS
+98 DGQKKAKFKVYFS
-111 DDYEIGKKYSCTIR
+111 EDYELGEKYECTIK

-130 YVSKYALSSSELSF
+130 YVSKYALSSSELTF
-144 SVTVVKWDKVI
+144 SVTVVKWERVTK
-155 NGGADMGK
+155 GGVDVGL

-169 TSLAMGVGATLE
+169 TSFANQLGAPLAQ
-181 NPYLEKEVE
+181 PYLEKEVA
-190 VYQRSDMPGYYRVDG
+190 VYERADLPGFYKVDE
-205 IYTPEYISE
+205 IYT
-214 MVQGDESLAG
+214 
-224 SLSDYFPASSIFI
+224 SDYLSQMYAGDDSFTDELEEYCPAASILI
-237 NATDPD
+237 NATNPS
-243 KVYIDAQL
+243 KVYIDAQF
-251 AFMNPYDFTE
+251 AFYDPFMNY
-261 GVLGTPVLICSD
+261 GAAYICSD
-273 VQEVFLSGYSNSYGK
+273 VQEVFTSGYSNQYGT
-288 LKDGVITFPDNSLMI
+288 LKNGVIEFKHKNSLVI
-303 YLPVGLMIPGNQAGK
+303 YLPSAGTAYANNAGK
-318 TRLVMPGY
+318 TRLVLPGY

-357 VKYQV
+357 VRYQV
-362 FDGHVSDVEMVSK
+362 FDGHLSDVEMVSK
-375 LESVKNA
+375 LESLQGA

-387 RVTESGTYDF
+387 KVTESGTYDF
-397 STSKTGFYTLV
+397 STSNTGFYTLI
-408 ACSFDSAGNYREY
+408 ACSYDAAGNYQEY
-421 DYLKFG
+421 DFVKFG

-467 DIKEAKVALY
+467 EIKEAKVALY

-532 DNGYHSGFFTATAT
+532 DNGYHSGFYTATAT

-781 EKGQGN
+781 QKEQGN
-787 YVETARGYIMSTID
+787 YVETQRGYIMSTID

-846 LVERKLR
+846 LVERILR

>member
-1 MKIMKYLKYILV
+1 MKTMKYLKYILM
-13 AVVSLTFAACQEEPY
+13 AAVSLTFAACQEEPY

-44 QDQAGDITLDPK
+44 QEQAEDFVLDPE
-56 DPKVLSFTVERA
+56 DANVLTFTVERE

-78 ELICSEEGFFELEDN
+78 ELISSEEGFFELEEDF
-93 YLFFD
+93 LFFD
-98 DGQKKAKFNVHFS
+98 DGQKKAKFKVYFS
-111 DDYEIGKKYSCTIR
+111 EDYELGEKYECTIK

-144 SVTVVKWDKVI
+144 SVTVVKWERVTK
-155 NGGADMGK
+155 GGIDVGL

-169 TSLAMGVGATLE
+169 TSFANQLGAPLAQ
-181 NPYLEKEVE
+181 PYLEKEVA
-190 VYQRSDMPGYYRVDG
+190 VYERADLPGFYKVDE
-205 IYTPEYISE
+205 IYT
-214 MVQGDESLAG
+214 
-224 SLSDYFPASSIFI
+224 SDYLSQMYAGDDSFTDELEEYCPAASILI
-237 NATDPD
+237 NATNPS
-243 KVYIDAQL
+243 KVYIDAQF
-251 AFMNPYDFTE
+251 AFYDPFMNY
-261 GVLGTPVLICSD
+261 GAAYICSD
-273 VQEVFLSGYSNSYGK
+273 VQEVFTSGYSNQYGT
-288 LKDGVITFPDNSLMI
+288 LKNGVIEFKHKNSLVI
-303 YLPVGLMIPGNQAGK
+303 YLPSAGTAYANNAGK
-318 TRLVMPGY
+318 TRLVLPGY

-357 VKYQV
+357 VRYQV
-362 FDGHVSDVEMVSK
+362 FDGHLSDVEMVSK
-375 LESVKNA
+375 LENLQGA

-387 RVTESGTYDF
+387 KVTESGTYDF
-397 STSKTGFYTLV
+397 STSKTGFYTLI
-408 ACSFDSAGNYREY
+408 ACSYDAAGNYQEY
-421 DYLKFG
+421 DFVKFG

-452 GRTAENSMEFYVYGN
+452 GRTAENSMEFYVYGSE
-467 DIKEAKVALY
+467 IKEAKVALY

-532 DNGYHSGFFTATAT
+532 DNGYHSGFYTATAT

-817 SVSFERAAVEFTAE
+817 SVAFDRAAVEFTAE

-846 LVERKLR
+846 LVERILR

>member
-1 MKIMKYLKYILV
+1 MKTMKYLKYILM
-13 AVVSLTFAACQEEPY
+13 AAVSLTFAACQEEPY

-44 QDQAGDITLDPK
+44 QEQAEDFVLDPE
-56 DPKVLSFTVERA
+56 DANVLTFTVERE

-78 ELICSEEGFFELEDN
+78 ELISSEEGFFELEEDF
-93 YLFFD
+93 LFFD
-98 DGQKKAKFNVHFS
+98 DGQKKAKFKVYFS
-111 DDYEIGKKYSCTIR
+111 EDYELGEKYECTIK

-144 SVTVVKWDKVI
+144 SVTVVKWERVTK
-155 NGGADMGK
+155 GGVDVGL

-169 TSLAMGVGATLE
+169 TSFANQLGAPLAQ
-181 NPYLEKEVE
+181 PYLEKEVA
-190 VYQRSDMPGYYRVDG
+190 VYERADLPGFYKVDE
-205 IYTPEYISE
+205 IYT
-214 MVQGDESLAG
+214 
-224 SLSDYFPASSIFI
+224 SDYLSQMYAGDDSFTDELEEYCPAASILI
-237 NATDPD
+237 NATNPS
-243 KVYIDAQL
+243 KVYIDAQF
-251 AFMNPYDFTE
+251 AFYDPFMNY
-261 GVLGTPVLICSD
+261 GAAYICSD
-273 VQEVFLSGYSNSYGK
+273 VQEVFTSGYSNQYGT
-288 LKDGVITFPDNSLMI
+288 LKNGVIEFKHKNSLVI
-303 YLPVGLMIPGNQAGK
+303 YLPSAGTAYANNAGK
-318 TRLVMPGY
+318 TRLVLPGY

-357 VKYQV
+357 VRYQV
-362 FDGHVSDVEMVSK
+362 FDGHLSDVDMVSK
-375 LESVKNA
+375 LENLQSA

-397 STSKTGFYTLV
+397 STSKTGFYTLI
-408 ACSFDSAGNYREY
+408 ACSYDAAGNYQEY
-421 DYLKFG
+421 DFVKFG

-452 GRTAENSMEFYVYGN
+452 GRTAENSMEFYVYGSE
-467 DIKEAKVALY
+467 IKEAKVALY

-532 DNGYHSGFFTATAT
+532 DNGYHSGFYTATAT

-817 SVSFERAAVEFTAE
+817 SVAFDRAAVEFTAE

-846 LVERKLR
+846 LVERILR

>member
-1 MKIMKYLKYILV
+1 M
-13 AVVSLTFAACQEEPY
+13 AAVSLTFAACQEEPY

-44 QDQAGDITLDPK
+44 QEQAEDFVLDPE
-56 DPKVLSFTVERA
+56 DANVLTFTVERE

-78 ELICSEEGFFELEDN
+78 ELISSEEGFFELEEDF
-93 YLFFD
+93 LFFD
-98 DGQKKAKFNVHFS
+98 DGQKKAKFKVYFS
-111 DDYEIGKKYSCTIR
+111 EDYELGEKYECTIK

-144 SVTVVKWDKVI
+144 SVTVVKWERVTK
-155 NGGADMGK
+155 GGVDVGL

-169 TSLAMGVGATLE
+169 TSFANQLGAPLAQ
-181 NPYLEKEVE
+181 PYLEKEVA
-190 VYQRSDMPGYYRVDG
+190 VYERADLPGFYKVDE
-205 IYTPEYISE
+205 IYT
-214 MVQGDESLAG
+214 
-224 SLSDYFPASSIFI
+224 SDYLSQMYAGDDSFTDELEEYCPAASILI
-237 NATDPD
+237 NATNPS
-243 KVYIDAQL
+243 KVYIDAQF
-251 AFMNPYDFTE
+251 AFYDPFMNY
-261 GVLGTPVLICSD
+261 GAAYICSD
-273 VQEVFLSGYSNSYGK
+273 VQEVFTSGYSNQYGT
-288 LKDGVITFPDNSLMI
+288 LKNGVIEFKHKNSLVI
-303 YLPVGLMIPGNQAGK
+303 YLPSAGTAYANNAGK
-318 TRLVMPGY
+318 TRLVLPGY

-357 VKYQV
+357 VRYQV
-362 FDGHVSDVEMVSK
+362 FDGHLSDVEMVSK
-375 LESVKNA
+375 LENLQSA

-397 STSKTGFYTLV
+397 STSKTGFYTLI
-408 ACSFDSAGNYREY
+408 ACSYDAAGNYQEY
-421 DYLKFG
+421 DFVKFG

-452 GRTAENSMEFYVYGN
+452 GRTSENSMEFYVYGSE
-467 DIKEAKVALY
+467 IKEAKVALY

-532 DNGYHSGFFTATAT
+532 DNGYHSGFYTATAT

-817 SVSFERAAVEFTAE
+817 SVAFDRAAVEFTAE

-846 LVERKLR
+846 LVERILR

>member
-1 MKIMKYLKYILV
+1 MKTMKYLKYILM
-13 AVVSLTFAACQEEPY
+13 AAVSLTFAACQEEPY

-44 QDQAGDITLDPK
+44 QEQAEDFVLDPE
-56 DPKVLSFTVERA
+56 DANVLTFTVERE

-78 ELICSEEGFFELEDN
+78 ELISSEEGFFELEEDF
-93 YLFFD
+93 LFFD
-98 DGQKKAKFNVHFS
+98 DGQKKAKFKVYFS
-111 DDYEIGKKYSCTIR
+111 EDYELGEKYECTIK

-144 SVTVVKWDKVI
+144 SVTVVKWERVTK
-155 NGGADMGK
+155 GGVDVGL

-169 TSLAMGVGATLE
+169 TSFANQLGAPLAQ
-181 NPYLEKEVE
+181 PYLEKEVA
-190 VYQRSDMPGYYRVDG
+190 VYERADLPGFYKVDE
-205 IYTPEYISE
+205 IYTSEYLSQ
-214 MVQGDESLAG
+214 MYAGDDSFTDELEE
-224 SLSDYFPASSIFI
+224 YCPAASILI
-237 NATDPD
+237 NATNPS
-243 KVYIDAQL
+243 KVYIDAQF
-251 AFMNPYDFTE
+251 AFYDPFMNY
-261 GVLGTPVLICSD
+261 GAAYICSD
-273 VQEVFLSGYSNSYGK
+273 VQEVFTSGYSNQYGT
-288 LKDGVITFPDNSLMI
+288 LKNGVIEFKHKNSLVI
-303 YLPVGLMIPGNQAGK
+303 YLPSAGTAYANNAGK
-318 TRLVMPGY
+318 TRLVLPGY

-357 VKYQV
+357 VRYQV
-362 FDGHVSDVEMVSK
+362 FDGHLSDVEMVSK
-375 LESVKNA
+375 LENLQGA

-387 RVTESGTYDF
+387 KVTESGTYDF
-397 STSKTGFYTLV
+397 STSKTGFYTLI
-408 ACSFDSAGNYREY
+408 ACSYDAAGNYQEY
-421 DYLKFG
+421 DFVKFG

-467 DIKEAKVALY
+467 EIKEAKVALY

-532 DNGYHSGFFTATAT
+532 NNGYHSGFFTATAT

-846 LVERKLR
+846 LVERILR

>member
-1 MKIMKYLKYILV
+1 MKTMKYLKYILM
-13 AVVSLTFAACQEEPY
+13 AAVSLTFAACQEEPY

-44 QDQAGDITLDPK
+44 QEQAEDFVLDPE
-56 DPKVLSFTVERA
+56 DANVLTFTVERE

-78 ELICSEEGFFELEDN
+78 ELISSEEGFFELEEDF
-93 YLFFD
+93 LFFD
-98 DGQKKAKFNVHFS
+98 DGQKKAKFKVYFS
-111 DDYEIGKKYSCTIR
+111 EDYELGEKYECTIK

-130 YVSKYALSSSELSF
+130 YVSKYALSSNELSF
-144 SVTVVKWDKVI
+144 SVTVVKWERVTK
-155 NGGADMGK
+155 GGVDVGL

-169 TSLAMGVGATLE
+169 TSFANQLGAPLAQ
-181 NPYLEKEVE
+181 PYLEKEVA
-190 VYQRSDMPGYYRVDG
+190 VYERADLPGFYKVDE
-205 IYTPEYISE
+205 IYT
-214 MVQGDESLAG
+214 
-224 SLSDYFPASSIFI
+224 SDYLSQMYAGDDSFTDELEEYCPAASILI
-237 NATDPD
+237 NATNPS
-243 KVYIDAQL
+243 KVYIDAQF
-251 AFMNPYDFTE
+251 AFYDPFMNY
-261 GVLGTPVLICSD
+261 GAAYICSD
-273 VQEVFLSGYSNSYGK
+273 VQEVFTSGYSNQYGT
-288 LKDGVITFPDNSLMI
+288 LKNGVIEFKHKNSLVI
-303 YLPVGLMIPGNQAGK
+303 YLPSAGTAYANNAGK
-318 TRLVMPGY
+318 TRLVLPGY

-357 VKYQV
+357 VRYQV
-362 FDGHVSDVEMVSK
+362 FDGHLSDVEMVSK
-375 LESVKNA
+375 LENLQGA

-387 RVTESGTYDF
+387 KVTESGTYDF
-397 STSKTGFYTLV
+397 STSKTGFYTLI
-408 ACSFDSAGNYREY
+408 ACSYDAAGNYQEY
-421 DYLKFG
+421 DFVKFG

-452 GRTAENSMEFYVYGN
+452 GRTAENSMEFYVYGSE
-467 DIKEAKVALY
+467 IKEAKVALY

-532 DNGYHSGFFTATAT
+532 DNGYHSGFYTATAT

-605 KDVMYDSDGNV
+605 KDVMYDSEGNV

-661 TQVPEMTVE
+661 TQVPEMTIE

-787 YVETARGYIMSTID
+787 CVETARGYIMSTID

-846 LVERKLR
+846 LVERILR

>member
-1 MKIMKYLKYILV
+1 MKTMKYLKYILM
-13 AVVSLTFAACQEEPY
+13 AAVSLTFAACQEEPY

-44 QDQAGDITLDPK
+44 QEQAEDYVLDPE
-56 DPKVLSFTVERA
+56 DANVLTFTVERE

-78 ELICSEEGFFELEDN
+78 ELISSEEGFFELEEDF
-93 YLFFD
+93 LFFD
-98 DGQKKAKFNVHFS
+98 DGQKKAKFKVYFS
-111 DDYEIGKKYSCTIR
+111 EDYELGEKYECTIK

-144 SVTVVKWDKVI
+144 SVTVVKWERVTK
-155 NGGADMGK
+155 GGVDVGL

-169 TSLAMGVGATLE
+169 TSFANQLGAPLAQ
-181 NPYLEKEVE
+181 PYLEKEVA
-190 VYQRSDMPGYYRVDG
+190 VYERADLPGFYKVDE
-205 IYTPEYISE
+205 IYT
-214 MVQGDESLAG
+214 
-224 SLSDYFPASSIFI
+224 SDYLSQMYAGDDSFTDELEEYCPAASILI
-237 NATDPD
+237 NATNPS
-243 KVYIDAQL
+243 KVYIDAQF
-251 AFMNPYDFTE
+251 AFYDPFMNY
-261 GVLGTPVLICSD
+261 GAAYICSD
-273 VQEVFLSGYSNSYGK
+273 VQEVFTSGYSNQYGT
-288 LKDGVITFPDNSLMI
+288 LKNGVIEFKHKNSLVI
-303 YLPVGLMIPGNQAGK
+303 YLPSAGTAYANNAGK
-318 TRLVMPGY
+318 TRLVLPGY

-357 VKYQV
+357 VRYQV
-362 FDGHVSDVEMVSK
+362 FDGHLSDVEMVSK
-375 LESVKNA
+375 LENLQGA

-397 STSKTGFYTLV
+397 STSKTGFYTLI
-408 ACSFDSAGNYREY
+408 ACSYDAAGNYQEY
-421 DYLKFG
+421 DFVKFG

-452 GRTAENSMEFYVYGN
+452 GRTAENSMEFYVYGSE
-467 DIKEAKVALY
+467 IKEAKVALY

-532 DNGYHSGFFTATAT
+532 DNGYHSGFYTATAT

-787 YVETARGYIMSTID
+787 CVETARGYIMSTID

-817 SVSFERAAVEFTAE
+817 SVAFDRAAVEFTAE

-846 LVERKLR
+846 LVERILR

>member
-1 MKIMKYLKYILV
+1 MKTMKYLKYILM
-13 AVVSLTFAACQEEPY
+13 AAVSLTFAACQEEPY

-44 QDQAGDITLDPK
+44 QEQAEDFVLDPE
-56 DPKVLSFTVERA
+56 DANVLTFTVERE

-78 ELICSEEGFFELEDN
+78 ELISSEEGFFELEEDF
-93 YLFFD
+93 LFFD
-98 DGQKKAKFNVHFS
+98 DGQKKAKFKVYFS
-111 DDYEIGKKYSCTIR
+111 EDYELGEKYECTIK

-144 SVTVVKWDKVI
+144 SVTVVKWERVTK
-155 NGGADMGK
+155 GGVDVGL

-169 TSLAMGVGATLE
+169 TSFANQLGAPLAQ
-181 NPYLEKEVE
+181 PYLEKEVA
-190 VYQRSDMPGYYRVDG
+190 VYERADLPGFYKVDE
-205 IYTPEYISE
+205 IYT
-214 MVQGDESLAG
+214 
-224 SLSDYFPASSIFI
+224 SDYLSQMYAGDDSFTDELEEYCPAASILI
-237 NATDPD
+237 NATNPS
-243 KVYIDAQL
+243 KVYIDAQF
-251 AFMNPYDFTE
+251 AFYDPFMNY
-261 GVLGTPVLICSD
+261 GAAYICSD
-273 VQEVFLSGYSNSYGK
+273 VQEVFTSGYSNQYGT
-288 LKDGVITFPDNSLMI
+288 LKNGVIEFKHKNSLVI
-303 YLPVGLMIPGNQAGK
+303 YLPSAGTAYANNAGK
-318 TRLVMPGY
+318 TRLVLPGY

-357 VKYQV
+357 VRYQV
-362 FDGHVSDVEMVSK
+362 FDGHLSDVEMVSK
-375 LESVKNA
+375 LENLQGA

-387 RVTESGTYDF
+387 KVTESGTYDF
-397 STSKTGFYTLV
+397 STSKTGFYTLI
-408 ACSFDSAGNYREY
+408 ACSYDAAGNYQEY
-421 DYLKFG
+421 DFVKFG

-452 GRTAENSMEFYVYGN
+452 GRTAENSMEFYVYGSE
-467 DIKEAKVALY
+467 IKEAKVALY

-605 KDVMYDSDGNV
+605 KDVMYDSEGNV

>member
-1 MKIMKYLKYILV
+1 MKTMKYLKYILM
-13 AVVSLTFAACQEEPY
+13 AAVSLTFAACQEEPY

-44 QDQAGDITLDPK
+44 QEQAEDFVLDPE
-56 DPKVLSFTVERA
+56 DANVLTFTVERE

-78 ELICSEEGFFELEDN
+78 ELISSEEGFFELEEDF
-93 YLFFD
+93 LFFD
-98 DGQKKAKFNVHFS
+98 DGQKKAKFKVYFS
-111 DDYEIGKKYSCTIR
+111 EDYELGEKYECTIK

-144 SVTVVKWDKVI
+144 SVTVVKWERVTK
-155 NGGADMGK
+155 GGVDVGL

-169 TSLAMGVGATLE
+169 TSFANQLGAPLAQ
-181 NPYLEKEVE
+181 PYLEKEVA
-190 VYQRSDMPGYYRVDG
+190 VYERADLPGFYKVDE
-205 IYTPEYISE
+205 IYT
-214 MVQGDESLAG
+214 
-224 SLSDYFPASSIFI
+224 SDYLSQMYAGDDSFTDKLEEYCPAASILI
-237 NATDPD
+237 NATNPS
-243 KVYIDAQL
+243 KVYIDAQF
-251 AFMNPYDFTE
+251 AFYDPFMNY
-261 GVLGTPVLICSD
+261 GAAYICSD
-273 VQEVFLSGYSNSYGK
+273 VQEVFTSGYSNQYGT
-288 LKDGVITFPDNSLMI
+288 LKNGVIEFKHKNSLVI
-303 YLPVGLMIPGNQAGK
+303 YLPSAGTAYANNAGK
-318 TRLVMPGY
+318 TRLVLPGY

-357 VKYQV
+357 VRYQV
-362 FDGHVSDVEMVSK
+362 FDGHLSDVEMVSK
-375 LESVKNA
+375 LENLQGA

-387 RVTESGTYDF
+387 KVTESGTYDF
-397 STSKTGFYTLV
+397 STSKTGFYTLI
-408 ACSFDSAGNYREY
+408 ACSYDAAGNYQEY
-421 DYLKFG
+421 DFVKFG

-467 DIKEAKVALY
+467 EIKEAKVALY

-831 LSSEKTAEGRLSELD
+831 LSSEKTAEGRFSELD
-846 LVERKLR
+846 LVERILR

>member
-1 MKIMKYLKYILV
+1 MKTMKYLKYILM
-13 AVVSLTFAACQEEPY
+13 AAVSLTFAACQEEPY

-44 QDQAGDITLDPK
+44 QEQAEDFVLDPE
-56 DPKVLSFTVERA
+56 DANVLTFTVERE

-78 ELICSEEGFFELEDN
+78 ELISSEEGFFELEEDF
-93 YLFFD
+93 LFFD
-98 DGQKKAKFNVHFS
+98 DGQKKTKFKVYFS
-111 DDYEIGKKYSCTIR
+111 EDYELGEKYECTIK

-144 SVTVVKWDKVI
+144 SVTVVKWERVTK
-155 NGGADMGK
+155 GGVDVGL

-169 TSLAMGVGATLE
+169 TSFANQLGAPLAQ
-181 NPYLEKEVE
+181 PYLEKEVA
-190 VYQRSDMPGYYRVDG
+190 VYERADLPGFYKVDE
-205 IYTPEYISE
+205 IYTSEYLSQ
-214 MVQGDESLAG
+214 MYAGDDSYTDELEE
-224 SLSDYFPASSIFI
+224 YCPAASILI
-237 NATDPD
+237 NATNPS
-243 KVYIDAQL
+243 KVYIDAQF
-251 AFMNPYDFTE
+251 AFYDPFMNY
-261 GVLGTPVLICSD
+261 GAAYICSD
-273 VQEVFLSGYSNSYGK
+273 VQEVFTSGYSNQYGT
-288 LKDGVITFPDNSLMI
+288 LKNGVIEFKHKNSLVI
-303 YLPVGLMIPGNQAGK
+303 YLPSAGTAYANNAGK
-318 TRLVMPGY
+318 TRLVLPGY

-357 VKYQV
+357 VRYQV
-362 FDGHVSDVEMVSK
+362 FDGHLSDVEMVSK
-375 LESVKNA
+375 LENLQGA

-387 RVTESGTYDF
+387 KVTESGTYDF
-397 STSKTGFYTLV
+397 STSKTGFYTLI
-408 ACSFDSAGNYREY
+408 ACSYDAAGNYQEY
-421 DYLKFG
+421 DFVKFG

-846 LVERKLR
+846 LVERILR

>member
-1 MKIMKYLKYILV
+1 MKTMKYLKYILM
-13 AVVSLTFAACQEEPY
+13 AAVSLTFAACQEEPY

-44 QDQAGDITLDPK
+44 QEQAEDFVLDPE
-56 DPKVLSFTVERA
+56 DANVLTFTVERE

-78 ELICSEEGFFELEDN
+78 ELISSEEGFFELEEDF
-93 YLFFD
+93 LFFD
-98 DGQKKAKFNVHFS
+98 DGQKKAKFKVYFS
-111 DDYEIGKKYSCTIR
+111 EDYELGEKYECTIK

-144 SVTVVKWDKVI
+144 SVTVVKWERVTK
-155 NGGADMGK
+155 GGVDVGL

-169 TSLAMGVGATLE
+169 TSFANQLGAPLAQ
-181 NPYLEKEVE
+181 PYLEKEVA
-190 VYQRSDMPGYYRVDG
+190 VYERADLPGFYKVDE
-205 IYTPEYISE
+205 IYT
-214 MVQGDESLAG
+214 
-224 SLSDYFPASSIFI
+224 SDYLSQMYAGDDSFTDELEEYCPAASILI
-237 NATDPD
+237 NATNPS
-243 KVYIDAQL
+243 KVYIDAQF
-251 AFMNPYDFTE
+251 AFYDPFMNY
-261 GVLGTPVLICSD
+261 GAAYICSD
-273 VQEVFLSGYSNSYGK
+273 VQEVFTSGYSNQYGT
-288 LKDGVITFPDNSLMI
+288 LKNGVIEFKHKNSLVI
-303 YLPVGLMIPGNQAGK
+303 YLPSAGTAYANNAGK
-318 TRLVMPGY
+318 TRLVLPGY

-357 VKYQV
+357 VRYQV
-362 FDGHVSDVEMVSK
+362 FDGHLSDVEMVSK
-375 LESVKNA
+375 LENLQSA

-397 STSKTGFYTLV
+397 STSKTGFYTLI
-408 ACSFDSAGNYREY
+408 ACSYDAAGNYQEY
-421 DYLKFG
+421 DFVKFG

-452 GRTAENSMEFYVYGN
+452 GRTAENSMEFYVYGSE
-467 DIKEAKVALY
+467 IKEAKVALY

-532 DNGYHSGFFTATAT
+532 DNGYHSGFYTATAT

-846 LVERKLR
+846 LVERILR

>member
-1 MKIMKYLKYILV
+1 MKTMKYLKYILM
-13 AVVSLTFAACQEEPY
+13 AAVSLTFAACQEEPY

-44 QDQAGDITLDPK
+44 QEQAEDFVLDPE
-56 DPKVLSFTVERA
+56 DANVLTFTVERE

-78 ELICSEEGFFELEDN
+78 ELISSEEGFFELEEDF
-93 YLFFD
+93 LFFD
-98 DGQKKAKFNVHFS
+98 DGQKKAKFKVYFS
-111 DDYEIGKKYSCTIR
+111 EDYELGEKYECTIK

-144 SVTVVKWDKVI
+144 SVTVVKWERVTK
-155 NGGADMGK
+155 GGVDVGL

-169 TSLAMGVGATLE
+169 TSFANQLGAPLAQ
-181 NPYLEKEVE
+181 PYLEKEVA
-190 VYQRSDMPGYYRVDG
+190 VYERADLPGFYKVDE
-205 IYTPEYISE
+205 IYT
-214 MVQGDESLAG
+214 
-224 SLSDYFPASSIFI
+224 SDYLSQMYAGDDSFTDELEEYCPATSILI
-237 NATDPD
+237 NATNPS
-243 KVYIDAQL
+243 KVYIDAQF
-251 AFMNPYDFTE
+251 AFYDPFMNY
-261 GVLGTPVLICSD
+261 GAAYICSD
-273 VQEVFLSGYSNSYGK
+273 VQEVFTSGYSNQYGT
-288 LKDGVITFPDNSLMI
+288 LKNGVIEFKHKNSLVI
-303 YLPVGLMIPGNQAGK
+303 YLPSAGTAYANNAGK
-318 TRLVMPGY
+318 TRLVLPGY

-357 VKYQV
+357 VRYQV
-362 FDGHVSDVEMVSK
+362 FDGHLSDVEMVSK
-375 LESVKNA
+375 LENLQGA

-387 RVTESGTYDF
+387 KVTESGTYDF
-397 STSKTGFYTLV
+397 STSKTGFYTLI
-408 ACSFDSAGNYREY
+408 ACSYDAAGNYQEY
-421 DYLKFG
+421 DFVKFG

-452 GRTAENSMEFYVYGN
+452 GRTAENSMEFYVYGSE
-467 DIKEAKVALY
+467 IKEAKVALY

-567 QTDTHDDYFKTW
+567 QTDTHDDYFKSW

-616 TTVPGNADYIMDYI
+616 TTIPGNADYIMDYI

-708 IALVGNPQ
+708 IALVDNPQ

-817 SVSFERAAVEFTAE
+817 SVAFDRAAVEFTAE

-846 LVERKLR
+846 LVERILR

>member
-1 MKIMKYLKYILV
+1 M
-13 AVVSLTFAACQEEPY
+13 AAVSLTFAACQEEPY

-44 QDQAGDITLDPK
+44 QEQAEDFVLDPE
-56 DPKVLSFTVERA
+56 DANVLTFTVERE

-78 ELICSEEGFFELEDN
+78 ELISSEEGFFELEEDF
-93 YLFFD
+93 LFFD
-98 DGQKKAKFNVHFS
+98 DGQKKAKFKVYFS
-111 DDYEIGKKYSCTIR
+111 EDYELGEKYECTIK

-130 YVSKYALSSSELSF
+130 YVSKYALSSNELSF
-144 SVTVVKWDKVI
+144 SVTVVKWERVTK
-155 NGGADMGK
+155 GGVDVGL

-169 TSLAMGVGATLE
+169 TSFANQLGAPLAQ
-181 NPYLEKEVE
+181 PYLEKEVA
-190 VYQRSDMPGYYRVDG
+190 VYERADLPGFYKVDE
-205 IYTPEYISE
+205 IYT
-214 MVQGDESLAG
+214 
-224 SLSDYFPASSIFI
+224 SDYLSQMYAGDDSFTDELEEYCPAASILI
-237 NATDPD
+237 NATNPS
-243 KVYIDAQL
+243 KVYIDAQF
-251 AFMNPYDFTE
+251 AFYDPFMNY
-261 GVLGTPVLICSD
+261 GAAYICSD
-273 VQEVFLSGYSNSYGK
+273 VQEVFTSGYSNQYGT
-288 LKDGVITFPDNSLMI
+288 LKNGVIEFKHKNSLVI
-303 YLPVGLMIPGNQAGK
+303 YLPSAGTAYANNAGK
-318 TRLVMPGY
+318 TRLVLPGY

-357 VKYQV
+357 VRYQV
-362 FDGHVSDVEMVSK
+362 FDGHLSDVEMVSK
-375 LESVKNA
+375 LENLQGA

-387 RVTESGTYDF
+387 KVTESGTYDF
-397 STSKTGFYTLV
+397 STSKTGFYTLI
-408 ACSFDSAGNYREY
+408 ACSYDAAGNYQEY
-421 DYLKFG
+421 DFVKFG

-452 GRTAENSMEFYVYGN
+452 GRTAENSMEFYVYGSE
-467 DIKEAKVALY
+467 IKEAKVALY

-532 DNGYHSGFFTATAT
+532 DNGYHSGFYTATAT

-605 KDVMYDSDGNV
+605 KDVMYDSEGNV

-661 TQVPEMTVE
+661 TQVPEMTIE

-787 YVETARGYIMSTID
+787 CVETARGYIMSTID

-846 LVERKLR
+846 LVERILR

>member
-1 MKIMKYLKYILV
+1 M
-13 AVVSLTFAACQEEPY
+13 AAVSLTFAACQEEPY
-28 SQGEPDSL
+28 SQGELDSL

-44 QDQAGDITLDPK
+44 QEQAEDFVLDPE
-56 DPKVLSFTVERA
+56 DANVLTFTVERE

-78 ELICSEEGFFELEDN
+78 ELISSEEGFFELEEDF
-93 YLFFD
+93 LFFD
-98 DGQKKAKFNVHFS
+98 DGQKKAKFKVYFS
-111 DDYEIGKKYSCTIR
+111 EDYELGEKYECTIK

-144 SVTVVKWDKVI
+144 SVTVVKWERVTK
-155 NGGADMGK
+155 GGVDVGL

-169 TSLAMGVGATLE
+169 TSFANQLGAPLAQ
-181 NPYLEKEVE
+181 PYLEKEVA
-190 VYQRSDMPGYYRVDG
+190 VYERADLPGFYKVDE
-205 IYTPEYISE
+205 IYT
-214 MVQGDESLAG
+214 
-224 SLSDYFPASSIFI
+224 SDYLSQMYAGDDSFTDELEEYCPAASILI
-237 NATDPD
+237 NATNPS
-243 KVYIDAQL
+243 KVYIDAQF
-251 AFMNPYDFTE
+251 AFYDPFMNY
-261 GVLGTPVLICSD
+261 GAAYICSD
-273 VQEVFLSGYSNSYGK
+273 VQEVFTSGYSNQYGT
-288 LKDGVITFPDNSLMI
+288 LKNGVIEFKHKNSLVI
-303 YLPVGLMIPGNQAGK
+303 YLPSAGTAYANNAGK
-318 TRLVMPGY
+318 TRLVLPGY

-357 VKYQV
+357 VRYQV
-362 FDGHVSDVEMVSK
+362 FDGHLSDVEMVSK
-375 LESVKNA
+375 LENLQGA

-387 RVTESGTYDF
+387 KVTESGTYDF
-397 STSKTGFYTLV
+397 STSKTGFYTLI
-408 ACSFDSAGNYREY
+408 ACSYDAAGNYQEY
-421 DYLKFG
+421 DFVKFG

-441 GLIVSDKHGAT
+441 GLIVSDKHGDT
-452 GRTAENSMEFYVYGN
+452 GRTAENSMEFYVYGSE
-467 DIKEAKVALY
+467 IKEAKVALY

-532 DNGYHSGFFTATAT
+532 DNGYHSGFYTATAT

-831 LSSEKTAEGRLSELD
+831 LSSEKTAEGRLLELD
-846 LVERKLR
+846 LVERILR

>member
-1 MKIMKYLKYILV
+1 M
-13 AVVSLTFAACQEEPY
+13 AAVSLTFAACQEEPY

-44 QDQAGDITLDPK
+44 QEQAEDFVLDPE
-56 DPKVLSFTVERA
+56 DANVLTFTVERE

-78 ELICSEEGFFELEDN
+78 ELISSEEGFFELEEDF
-93 YLFFD
+93 LFFD
-98 DGQKKAKFNVHFS
+98 DGQKKAKFKVYFS
-111 DDYEIGKKYSCTIR
+111 EDYELGEKYECTIK

-144 SVTVVKWDKVI
+144 SVTVVKWERVTK
-155 NGGADMGK
+155 GGVDVGL

-169 TSLAMGVGATLE
+169 TSFANQLGAPLAQ
-181 NPYLEKEVE
+181 PYLEKEVA
-190 VYQRSDMPGYYRVDG
+190 VYERADLPGFYKVDE
-205 IYTPEYISE
+205 IYT
-214 MVQGDESLAG
+214 
-224 SLSDYFPASSIFI
+224 SDYLSQMYAGDDSFTDELEEYCPAASILI
-237 NATDPD
+237 NATNPS
-243 KVYIDAQL
+243 KVYIDAQF
-251 AFMNPYDFTE
+251 AFYDPFMNY
-261 GVLGTPVLICSD
+261 GAAYICSD
-273 VQEVFLSGYSNSYGK
+273 VQEVFTSGYSNQYGT
-288 LKDGVITFPDNSLMI
+288 LKNGVIEFKHKNSLVI
-303 YLPVGLMIPGNQAGK
+303 YLPSAGTAYANNAGK
-318 TRLVMPGY
+318 TRLVLPGY

-357 VKYQV
+357 VRYQV
-362 FDGHVSDVEMVSK
+362 FDGHLSDVEMVSK
-375 LESVKNA
+375 LENLQGA

-387 RVTESGTYDF
+387 KVTESGTYDF
-397 STSKTGFYTLV
+397 STSKTGFYTLI
-408 ACSFDSAGNYREY
+408 ACSYDAAGNYQEY
-421 DYLKFG
+421 DFVKFG

-452 GRTAENSMEFYVYGN
+452 GRTAENSMEFYVYGSE
-467 DIKEAKVALY
+467 IKEAKVALY

-532 DNGYHSGFFTATAT
+532 DNGYHSGFYTATAT

-817 SVSFERAAVEFTAE
+817 SVAFDRAAVEFTAE

-846 LVERKLR
+846 LVERILR

>member
-1 MKIMKYLKYILV
+1 MKTMKYLKYILM
-13 AVVSLTFAACQEEPY
+13 AAVSLTFAACQEEPY

-44 QDQAGDITLDPK
+44 QEQAEDFVLDPE
-56 DPKVLSFTVERA
+56 DANVLTFTVERE

-78 ELICSEEGFFELEDN
+78 ELISSEEGFFELEEDF
-93 YLFFD
+93 LFFD
-98 DGQKKAKFNVHFS
+98 DGQKKAKFKVYFS
-111 DDYEIGKKYSCTIR
+111 EDYELGEKYECTIK

-144 SVTVVKWDKVI
+144 SVTVVKWERVTK
-155 NGGADMGK
+155 GGVDVGL

-169 TSLAMGVGATLE
+169 TSFANQLGAPLAQ
-181 NPYLEKEVE
+181 PYLEKEVA
-190 VYQRSDMPGYYRVDG
+190 VYERADLPGFYKVDE
-205 IYTPEYISE
+205 IYT
-214 MVQGDESLAG
+214 
-224 SLSDYFPASSIFI
+224 SDYLSQMYAGDDSFTDELEEYCPAASILI
-237 NATDPD
+237 NATNPS
-243 KVYIDAQL
+243 KVYIDAQF
-251 AFMNPYDFTE
+251 AFYDPFMNY
-261 GVLGTPVLICSD
+261 GAAYICSD
-273 VQEVFLSGYSNSYGK
+273 VQEVFTSGYSNQYGT
-288 LKDGVITFPDNSLMI
+288 LKNGVIEFKHKNSLVI
-303 YLPVGLMIPGNQAGK
+303 YLPSAGTAYANNAGK
-318 TRLVMPGY
+318 TRLVLPGY

-357 VKYQV
+357 VRYQV
-362 FDGHVSDVEMVSK
+362 FDGHLSDVEMVSK
-375 LESVKNA
+375 LENLQGA

-387 RVTESGTYDF
+387 KVTESGTYDF
-397 STSKTGFYTLV
+397 STSKTGFYTLI
-408 ACSFDSAGNYREY
+408 ACSYDAAGNYQEY
-421 DYLKFG
+421 DFVKFG

-452 GRTAENSMEFYVYGN
+452 GRTAENSMEFYVYGSE
-467 DIKEAKVALY
+467 IKEAKVALY

-787 YVETARGYIMSTID
+787 CVETARGYIMSTID

-846 LVERKLR
+846 LVERILR

>member
-1 MKIMKYLKYILV
+1 M
-13 AVVSLTFAACQEEPY
+13 AAVSLTFAACQEEPY

-44 QDQAGDITLDPK
+44 QEQAEDFVLDPE
-56 DPKVLSFTVERA
+56 DANVLTFTVERE

-78 ELICSEEGFFELEDN
+78 ELISSEEGFFELEEDF
-93 YLFFD
+93 LFFD
-98 DGQKKAKFNVHFS
+98 DGQKKAKFKVYFS
-111 DDYEIGKKYSCTIR
+111 EDYELGEKYECTIK

-144 SVTVVKWDKVI
+144 SVTVVKWERVTK
-155 NGGADMGK
+155 GGVDVGL

-169 TSLAMGVGATLE
+169 TSFANQLGAPLAQ
-181 NPYLEKEVE
+181 PYLEKEVA
-190 VYQRSDMPGYYRVDG
+190 VYERADLPGFYKVDE
-205 IYTPEYISE
+205 IYT
-214 MVQGDESLAG
+214 
-224 SLSDYFPASSIFI
+224 SDYLSQMYAGDDSFTDELEEYCPAASILI
-237 NATDPD
+237 NATNPS
-243 KVYIDAQL
+243 KVYIDAQF
-251 AFMNPYDFTE
+251 AFYDPFMNY
-261 GVLGTPVLICSD
+261 GAAYICSD
-273 VQEVFLSGYSNSYGK
+273 VQEVFTSGYSNQYGT
-288 LKDGVITFPDNSLMI
+288 LKNGVIEFKHKNSLVI
-303 YLPVGLMIPGNQAGK
+303 YLPSAGTAYANNAGK
-318 TRLVMPGY
+318 TRLVLPGY

-357 VKYQV
+357 VRYQV
-362 FDGHVSDVEMVSK
+362 FDGHLSDVEMVSK
-375 LESVKNA
+375 LENLQGA

-387 RVTESGTYDF
+387 KVTESGTYDF
-397 STSKTGFYTLV
+397 STSKTGFYTLI
-408 ACSFDSAGNYREY
+408 ACSYDAAGNYQEY
-421 DYLKFG
+421 DFVKFG

-452 GRTAENSMEFYVYGN
+452 GRTAENSMEFYVYGSE
-467 DIKEAKVALY
+467 IKEAKVALY

-605 KDVMYDSDGNV
+605 KDVMYDSEGNV

>member
-1 MKIMKYLKYILV
+1 M
-13 AVVSLTFAACQEEPY
+13 AAVSLTFAACQEEPY

-44 QDQAGDITLDPK
+44 QEQAEDFVLDPE
-56 DPKVLSFTVERA
+56 DANVLTFTVERE

-78 ELICSEEGFFELEDN
+78 ELISSEEGFFELEEDF
-93 YLFFD
+93 LFFD
-98 DGQKKAKFNVHFS
+98 DGQKKAKFKVYFS
-111 DDYEIGKKYSCTIR
+111 EDYELGEKYECTIK

-144 SVTVVKWDKVI
+144 SVTVVKWERVTK
-155 NGGADMGK
+155 GGVDVGL

-169 TSLAMGVGATLE
+169 TSFANQLGAPLAQ
-181 NPYLEKEVE
+181 PYLEKEVA
-190 VYQRSDMPGYYRVDG
+190 VYERADLPGFYKVDE
-205 IYTPEYISE
+205 IYT
-214 MVQGDESLAG
+214 
-224 SLSDYFPASSIFI
+224 SDYLSQMYAGDDSFTDELEEYCPAASILI
-237 NATDPD
+237 NATNPS
-243 KVYIDAQL
+243 KVYIDAQF
-251 AFMNPYDFTE
+251 AFYDPFMNY
-261 GVLGTPVLICSD
+261 GAAYICSD
-273 VQEVFLSGYSNSYGK
+273 VQEVFTSGYSNQYGT
-288 LKDGVITFPDNSLMI
+288 LKNGVIEFKHKNSLVI
-303 YLPVGLMIPGNQAGK
+303 YLPSAGTAYANNAGK
-318 TRLVMPGY
+318 TRLVLPGY

-357 VKYQV
+357 VRYQV
-362 FDGHVSDVEMVSK
+362 FDGHLSDVEMVSK
-375 LESVKNA
+375 LENLQGA

-387 RVTESGTYDF
+387 KVTESGTYDF
-397 STSKTGFYTLV
+397 STSKTGFYTLI
-408 ACSFDSAGNYREY
+408 ACSYDAAGNYQEY
-421 DYLKFG
+421 DFVKFG

-452 GRTAENSMEFYVYGN
+452 GRTAENSMEFYVYGSE
-467 DIKEAKVALY
+467 IKEAKVALY

-532 DNGYHSGFFTATAT
+532 DNGYHSGFYTATAT

-661 TQVPEMTVE
+661 TQVPEMTIE

-781 EKGQGN
+781 DKGQGN
-787 YVETARGYIMSTID
+787 CVETARGYIMSTID

-846 LVERKLR
+846 LVERILR

>member
-1 MKIMKYLKYILV
+1 MNMKTMKYLKYILM
-13 AVVSLTFAACQEEPY
+13 AAVSLTFAACQEEPY

-44 QDQAGDITLDPK
+44 QEQAEDFVLDPE
-56 DPKVLSFTVERA
+56 DANVLTFTVERE

-78 ELICSEEGFFELEDN
+78 ELISSEEGFFELEEDF
-93 YLFFD
+93 LFFD
-98 DGQKKAKFNVHFS
+98 DGQKKAKFKVYFS
-111 DDYEIGKKYSCTIR
+111 EDYELGEKYECTIK

-144 SVTVVKWDKVI
+144 SVTVVKWERVTK
-155 NGGADMGK
+155 GGVDVGL

-169 TSLAMGVGATLE
+169 TSFANQLGAPLAQ
-181 NPYLEKEVE
+181 PYLEKEVA
-190 VYQRSDMPGYYRVDG
+190 VYERADLPGFYKVDE
-205 IYTPEYISE
+205 IYT
-214 MVQGDESLAG
+214 
-224 SLSDYFPASSIFI
+224 SDYLSQMYAGDDSFTDELEEYCPATSILI
-237 NATDPD
+237 NATNPS
-243 KVYIDAQL
+243 KVYIDAQF
-251 AFMNPYDFTE
+251 AFYDPFMNY
-261 GVLGTPVLICSD
+261 GAAYICSD
-273 VQEVFLSGYSNSYGK
+273 VQEVFTSGYSNQYGT
-288 LKDGVITFPDNSLMI
+288 LKNGVIEFKHKNSLVI
-303 YLPVGLMIPGNQAGK
+303 YLPSAGTAYANNAGK
-318 TRLVMPGY
+318 TRLVLPGY

-357 VKYQV
+357 VRYQV
-362 FDGHVSDVEMVSK
+362 FDGHLSDVEMVSK
-375 LESVKNA
+375 LENLQGA

-387 RVTESGTYDF
+387 KVTESGTYDF
-397 STSKTGFYTLV
+397 STSKTGFYTLI
-408 ACSFDSAGNYREY
+408 ACSYDAAGNYQEY
-421 DYLKFG
+421 DFVKFG

-452 GRTAENSMEFYVYGN
+452 GRTAENSMEFYVYGSE
-467 DIKEAKVALY
+467 IKEAKVALY

-567 QTDTHDDYFKTW
+567 QTDTHDDYFKSW

-616 TTVPGNADYIMDYI
+616 TTIPGNADYIMDYI

-817 SVSFERAAVEFTAE
+817 SVAFDRAAVEFTAE

-846 LVERKLR
+846 LVERILR